1 MGANQGED
9 VLKNT
14 HNLKVDIGM
23 HHSVSERKGGLS
35 MLINS
40 KSLLIVALFLNC
52 VVPVFPSQPSGGVLS
67 LDGVDDYAILPFEEH
82 GYLFPENTR
91 EFTVEMWF
99 YPKSGPN
106 HGGGSDIILSQQV
119 YFGVALNHQRCRDDG
134 GKLCWHVQAYM
145 DSEDGHGLV
154 FFYVPMEINRWNYAA
169 IIFKDRTLGRAY
181 NNRIYQIGPTVLD
194 RVSAE
199 VDERPKD
206 FFVGGYAQAFFPFRG
221 APPTTGF
228 HGDID
233 TIRFSRVAR
242 YDLPKVPGIEAAFD
256 PPHRFVRDRDTI
268 ALWNFDERE
277 GETRFEDESKN
288 KRVLIGMNGASI
300 GSALDVNPE
309 STSLTTTWGRIKA
322 RSR

>member
-1 MGANQGED
+1 M
-9 VLKNT
+9 T
-14 HNLKVDIGM
+14 I
-23 HHSVSERKGGLS
+23 SF
-35 MLINS
+35 
-40 KSLLIVALFLNC
+40 KSLLIAALSLSL
-52 VVPVFPSQPSGGVLS
+52 VMPVFSFQPSGRVLS

-82 GYLFPENTR
+82 GYLFRKNTR

-106 HGGGSDIILSQQV
+106 SRGSDIILSQQV
-119 YFGVALNHQRCRDDG
+119 YFGVASNHLRCREDVS
-134 GKLCWHVQAYM
+134 KLCWHAQAYL
-145 DSEDGHGLV
+145 DSEDGHGIV
-154 FFYVPMEINRWNYAA
+154 FFYVPMEINRWNYVA

-181 NNRIYQIGPTVLD
+181 NNRIYKFGHTVLD

-228 HGDID
+228 HGEID
-233 TIRFSRVAR
+233 AIRFSRIAR
-242 YDLPKVPGIEAAFD
+242 YDLPKIPGIEEPFD
-256 PPHRFVRDRDTI
+256 PPHRFVSDRDTV

-277 GETRFEDESKN
+277 GETRFQDESKN
-288 KRVLIGMNGASI
+288 GRILIGVNGASV
-300 GSALDVNPE
+300 SRTRALAVNPD